1 MPPTREAVAFAASR
15 TRPPR
20 QRTDQVSVK
29 DEGHAAPSHIWR
41 DIYFTVHDGLRLYAR
56 DYGDRK
62 STALPVVCLAGLTRN
77 SKDFH
82 DIAVPL
88 SRNRRVLALDY
99 RGRGLSEHAS
109 DWTSYNPIVEL
120 ADTLAL
126 MAREGVEEAAVIGTS
141 RGGLIAMLMAAV
153 RPTAL
158 KAVVLNDI
166 GPEISTEGLL
176 RIRGYLQYA
185 PSPAHWDDAR
195 DILQKSNPGFH
206 NLSEA
211 EWTAFA
217 RRTFRDARG
226 VPKIDF
232 DPNLGRTFVSYD
244 DIVYGRVP
252 TLWSQ
257 FAAMNAIPALVVRG
271 ENSDLLSVGTV
282 EKMRRLRRNL
292 DVITVPGRGHAPFL
306 TEDGIL
312 DAIEKLI
319 AKADTHR

>member
-1 MPPTREAVAFAASR
+1 MPGT
-15 TRPPR
+15 
-20 QRTDQVSVK
+20 QRMNQVSVI
-29 DEGHAAPSHIWR
+29 DAGDPAPSQIWR
-41 DIYFTVHDGLRLYAR
+41 GIYYTVHDGLRLYAR

-88 SRNRRVLALDY
+88 SRHRRVLALDY
-99 RGRGLSEHAS
+99 RGRGLSEYAA
-109 DWTSYNPIVEL
+109 DWKTYNPLVEL

-153 RPTAL
+153 RPAAL

-176 RIRGYLQYA
+176 RVRGYLQYA

-195 DILQKSNPGFH
+195 ELLKKSNPGFN
-206 NLSEA
+206 NLTDAQWS
-211 EWTAFA
+211 TFT

-226 VPKIDF
+226 TPRLDF
-232 DPNLGRTFVSYD
+232 DPNLRRTFVSYS

-252 TLWSQ
+252 TLWPQ
-257 FAAMNAIPALVVRG
+257 FAAMEPIPTLVVRG
-271 ENSDLLSVGTV
+271 KNSDLLSVKTV
-282 EKMRRLRRNL
+282 EKMRQLRHGL
-292 DVITVPGRGHAPFL
+292 DVITVPDRGHAPFL
-306 TEDGIL
+306 TEEGVL
-312 DAIEKLI
+312 PAIEQLI
-319 AKADTHR
+319 ERADPSV